1 MKKYNPKMKLK
12 TIVSTFIF
20 LVGCTAIAQV
30 QIKTESNEFQL
41 GDGLRFNVNDGD
53 YKFNISGFIQ
63 GVYQNE
69 KTDGADANNFM
80 NAKNAY
86 FTISGSMLKEKVS
99 FLVQNNFSN
108 GKPLL
113 DAWMAYSPIS
123 NLKITFGQKQT
134 FTNNREMTFFE
145 DKLQFVDRGIFSSQF
160 SSLGREF
167 GMFFESEF
175 TEGNFIVKPKIA
187 VTSGDGLNS
196 FGANSSDVDRGSL
209 KYGGRIDILPLGKF
223 KEGND
228 GYIADLKHEDEL
240 KILVGAAY
248 SYNIGASNK
257 VGEGHFIR
265 NPDEVEQQTNKS
277 NFAFTFYDTTG
288 KETHPDYR
296 KFYEDILWKYKG
308 FSLLAEYVNT
318 TATSL
323 DGTFLNAGAT
333 RPLYLTEISEFLV
346 LGDGYNVQAGYV
358 TKSGY
363 SLDLRYEKLNQEFD
377 NNKSLLLDQ
386 EAYTIG
392 FTKYFKGNN
401 FKIQSAVSANNV
413 DQFNSTTSSIEK
425 VKTITAQFAIQ
436 VVF

>member
-1 MKKYNPKMKLK
+1 MKLK

-20 LVGCTAIAQV
+20 LVGFTAIAQV
-30 QIKTESNEFQL
+30 EIKTENKEFQL
-41 GDGLRFNVNDGD
+41 GDGLRFNINDGD
-53 YKFNISGFIQ
+53 YKFKIGGFIQ

-69 KTDGADANNFM
+69 KTDGSAAKSFM
-80 NAKNAY
+80 NARNAY
-86 FTISGSMLKEKVS
+86 FTMSGSMFKEKVS
-99 FLVQNNFSN
+99 FLLQNNFSN

-113 DAWMAYSPIS
+113 DAWVAYSPTS

-175 TEGNFIVKPKIA
+175 IEGNFIIKPKIA
-187 VTSGDGLNS
+187 VTSGDGINS
-196 FGANSSDVDRGSL
+196 FGADSRDVDKGGL
-209 KYGGRIDILPLGKF
+209 KYGARVDILPLEKF

-228 GYIADLKHEDEL
+228 GFIADLKHEDRL

-257 VGEGHFIR
+257 VGEGHGDFMLY
-265 NPDEVEQQTNKS
+265 S
-277 NFAFTFYDTTG
+277 NTG
-288 KETHPDYR
+288 RVQLPDYR
-296 KFYEDILWKYKG
+296 KFYEDILLKYKG
-308 FSLLAEYVNT
+308 FSLLGEYINT

-323 DGTFLNAGAT
+323 SNTFLNAGAT
-333 RPLYLTEISEFLV
+333 RPLYLTEISEYLV
-346 LGDGYNVQAGYV
+346 LGDGYNIQAGYV

-377 NNKSLLLDQ
+377 NNASILLDQ
-386 EAYTIG
+386 EAYTVG
-392 FTKYFKGNN
+392 LTKYFKGNN
-401 FKIQSAVSANNV
+401 FKIQSAVSSNKA
-413 DQFNSTTSSIEK
+413 DQYNTITSSIEK
-425 VKTITAQFAIQ
+425 VKTLTVQFAIQ
-436 VVF
+436 IVF

>member
-1 MKKYNPKMKLK
+1 MKLK
-12 TIVSTFIF
+12 TIVAAF
-20 LVGCTAIAQV
+20 LFLFGFTAIAQV
-30 QIKTESNEFQL
+30 EIKTESKEFQL

-53 YKFNISGFIQ
+53 YKFKIGGFIQ
-63 GVYQNE
+63 GVYQHE
-69 KTDGADANNFM
+69 KTVGSLANNYM

-86 FTISGSMLKEKVS
+86 FTLSGSMLKEKVS
-99 FLVQNNFSN
+99 FLLQNNFSN

-113 DAWMAYSPIS
+113 DAWVTYSPIS

-134 FTNNREMTFFE
+134 FTNNRELTFFE

-160 SSLGREF
+160 SNLGREF
-167 GMFFESEF
+167 GVFFESEF
-175 TEGNFIVKPKIA
+175 SEGNFIIKPKIA

-196 FGANSSDVDRGSL
+196 FGADSRDIDKGGL
-209 KYGGRIDILPLGKF
+209 KYGGRVDILPLGKF

-228 GYIADLKHEDEL
+228 GYIADLKHEDNL
-240 KILVGAAY
+240 KVLFGTAY

-257 VGEGHFIR
+257 VGEGHGDF
-265 NPDEVEQQTNKS
+265 VLYS
-277 NFAFTFYDTTG
+277 NTG
-288 KETHPDYR
+288 RVKLPDYR
-296 KFYEDILWKYKG
+296 KFYEDILFKYKG

-318 TATSL
+318 TATTL
-323 DGTFLNAGAT
+323 DNTFLNAGAT
-333 RPLYLTEISEFLV
+333 RPLYLTEISEYLV

-363 SLDLRYEKLNQEFD
+363 SLDLKYEKLNQEFD
-377 NNKSLLLDQ
+377 NNASLLLDQ

-401 FKIQSAVSANNV
+401 FKIQSSVSSNNV
-413 DQFNSTTSSIEK
+413 DKFNTTSSAIEK
-425 VKTITAQFAIQ
+425 VNTITAQFAIQ

>member
-1 MKKYNPKMKLK
+1 MKLK
-12 TIVSTFIF
+12 TIVSTFLF
-20 LVGCTAIAQV
+20 LFGFNAIAQV
-30 QIKTESNEFQL
+30 QIKKASKEFQL

-53 YKFNISGFIQ
+53 YKFKIGGFIQ
-63 GVYQNE
+63 GVYQHE
-69 KTDGADANNFM
+69 KIVDTVANNYM

-86 FTISGSMLKEKVS
+86 LTISGSMFKEKLS
-99 FLVQNNFSN
+99 FLLQNNFSN

-113 DAWMAYSPIS
+113 DAWIAYAPIS
-123 NLKITFGQKQT
+123 NLKISFGQKQT

-160 SSLGREF
+160 SNLGREF

-175 TEGNFIVKPKIA
+175 QEGNFIIKPKIA
-187 VTSGDGLNS
+187 ITSGDGLNS
-196 FGANSSDVDRGSL
+196 FGANSTDVDKGGL
-209 KYGGRIDILPLGKF
+209 KYGSRVDILPLGKF

-248 SYNIGASNK
+248 SYNIGASSK
-257 VGEGHFIR
+257 VGEAHFIR

-277 NFAFTFYDTTG
+277 NFAFTFYDITG

-296 KFYEDILWKYKG
+296 KFYEDILLKYKG
-308 FSLLAEYVNT
+308 FSLLAEYINT
-318 TATSL
+318 TATNLLGSYL
-323 DGTFLNAGAT
+323 DAGAT
-333 RPLYLTEISEFLV
+333 RPLYLTEISEYLV

-377 NNKSLLLDQ
+377 NDRSLLLNQ

-392 FTKYFKGNN
+392 FTKYFKRNN
-401 FKIQSAVSANNV
+401 LKIQSAISQNHG
-413 DQFNSTTSSIEK
+413 DQFNKVSSSIQK
-425 VKTITAQFAIQ
+425 IKTITAQFAIQ